1 MPKMLDKREALRNIE
16 RKRSVQ
22 VRVTEPSARAGD
34 NTLTF
39 VFVSNDNAGVRFDWG
54 SGEYYNEILDV
65 NGASVERLNTF
76 FKNHTRSVDDAI
88 GKVSNVRV
96 DNGELVGDITFG
108 TDEDSQKI
116 YRKYLEG
123 ILTDVSIG
131 YEIRDYKVESQPDGE
146 RDNVTITDFDV
157 FEVSAVGIGFDSGAK
172 KRSNEDSN
180 LNLNKEIKMDKE
192 RLDELQALQ
201 ERTEAENKELKQLL
215 ADKER
220 EKEAE
225 AEKLRA
231 ENAKLQRDAQIT
243 ALGSKYSISDD
254 KVRAWLDDEKM
265 TVENVRDSILDT
277 LATQTEG
284 FRTEDTTKVEQENLR
299 QALRDALAL
308 RLGRSKTD
316 DMHPDAE
323 NYRNAPL
330 AQIANMLLPENERS
344 FNPAT
349 IAERALKTGDFPA
362 LLLSA
367 GNRVLEAEFE
377 AQMATARMFVK
388 EVDVPDFRTNTD
400 IVKGQGGRLSRTLE
414 NGDLKELTMAE
425 HSESWKL
432 ESFGNKFVLTRE
444 VIINDDLGAFNDM
457 LSTFATMAVTT
468 FNGLTYDLLR
478 NAGDYANYKMA
489 DGSSVYSVEHGN
501 LASDDLSAEAI
512 TKGRVAMRK
521 QKGIDGVTPLNI
533 APRYLIVAP
542 ELEAQARE
550 LLYSTA
556 KVDAPNAGVIN
567 TVQNMNLELIV
578 DAELQSPT
586 EWYLVADRRTIKVG
600 YLAGT
605 NRRPVVK
612 MGENSVSRTVFEGVF
627 DIGFV
632 VEDYRGLYQGNQ

>member
-180 LNLNKEIKMDKE
+180 LNLNKEITMDKE
-192 RLDELQALQ
+192 RLAELQALQ

-243 ALGSKYSISDD
+243 ALGSKYGITSD
-254 KVRAWLDDEKM
+254 KVRAWLDDDKM

-284 FRTEDTTKVEQENLR
+284 FRTEDTTKVEEENLR
-299 QALRDALAL
+299 QALRDGLAL

-323 NYRNAPL
+323 RYRNAPL

-344 FNPAT
+344 FNPSD

-457 LSTFATMAVTT
+457 LSTFASMAVTT

-501 LASDDLSAEAI
+501 LASDDLSAEAL
-512 TKGRVAMRK
+512 TAGRVAMRK
-521 QKGIDGVTPLNI
+521 QKSIDGVTPLNI

-556 KVDAPNAGVIN
+556 KIDAPNAGVIN
-567 TVQNMNLELIV
+567 TVQNMNLKLIV